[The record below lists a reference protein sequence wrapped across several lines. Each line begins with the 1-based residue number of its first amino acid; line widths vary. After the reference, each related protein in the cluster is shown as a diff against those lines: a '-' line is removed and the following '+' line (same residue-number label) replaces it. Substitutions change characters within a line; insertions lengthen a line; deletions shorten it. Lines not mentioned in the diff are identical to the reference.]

1 MPSQVFLTDRDD
13 LISSER
19 LKYINNGDYKM
30 AFSDYIFGANT
41 GVSMSQRASGKT
53 DALIKTG
60 RKGDASLVHATPFTK
75 DMLKAMGGAGT
86 INPKSGLM
94 EFYPAFKK
102 IKY

>member
-1 MPSQVFLTDRDD
+1 
-13 LISSER
+13 
-19 LKYINNGDYKM
+19 M

-41 GVSMSQRASGKT
+41 GVSMSQRASGKN

-60 RKGDASLVHATPFTK
+60 RKGDAGLIHATPFTK
-75 DMLKAMGGAGT
+75 DLLKSIGGAGT